1 VTRNLAPD
9 HVVQFYETDD
19 YVCEVVARFIA
30 EGLRAGHSVIT
41 IVTPEHHKTISA
53 FLRTLGF
60 LPEVAVLAGQLVV
73 RDARSTLA
81 TFMGDGRADPHRFTQ
96 NIGGLLD
103 EVRTRRP
110 GTAIRAFGE
119 MVDLLWRDG
128 NPNAATNLERLWN
141 QLAAAQRFSLLCAYH
156 IGNFREQS
164 CSIGFES
171 VCDEHAVVLP
181 TEKYVAI
188 SDEQARLREI
198 CRLQQRAEVLESVLA
213 ESREANRLKDEFLA
227 TVSHELRKPLNAIL
241 GWNRLAANSSDPKL
255 VNRAFEVIDRNAQA
269 QLHIIED
276 LLDVSRIITGRL
288 LVKNETVNIT
298 ELMNAAVSSVR
309 AAADAKSIVVDL
321 NIPERLPPISGD
333 ADRLH
338 QVFWNLL
345 SNAVKFT
352 PLRGRIDVTV
362 DQVNSHVEVTVRD
375 TGVGIPAEFLPH
387 VFERFRQADN
397 GTTRERGGLG
407 LGLSVVRYL
416 VEAHGGRVRAQS
428 AGAGHGSTFT
438 IELPVKISASMAS

>member
-1 VTRNLAPD
+1 
-9 HVVQFYETDD
+9 
-19 YVCEVVARFIA
+19 
-30 EGLRAGHSVIT
+30 
-41 IVTPEHHKTISA
+41 
-53 FLRTLGF
+53 
-60 LPEVAVLAGQLVV
+60 
-73 RDARSTLA
+73 
-81 TFMGDGRADPHRFTQ
+81 M
-96 NIGGLLD
+96 
-103 EVRTRRP
+103 
-110 GTAIRAFGE
+110 
-119 MVDLLWRDG
+119 
-128 NPNAATNLERLWN
+128 
-141 QLAAAQRFSLLCAYH
+141 
-156 IGNFREQS
+156 
-164 CSIGFES
+164 
-171 VCDEHAVVLP
+171 
-181 TEKYVAI
+181 
-188 SDEQARLREI
+188 
-198 CRLQQRAEVLESVLA
+198 
-213 ESREANRLKDEFLA
+213 
-227 TVSHELRKPLNAIL
+227 
-241 GWNRLAANSSDPKL
+241 
-255 VNRAFEVIDRNAQA
+255 NRAFEVIDRNAQA

-276 LLDVSRIITGRL
+276 LLDVSRIITGKL

-352 PLRGRIDVTV
+352 PLQGRIDVTV

-397 GTTRERGGLG
+397 GTTREGGGLG